1 MQRKTLF
8 EAMQEVV
15 RKGQPT
21 FGRQS
26 QAKNPYPR
34 QDGPPEKELSIQGLL
49 SPTSM
54 QRHEMDDGD
63 D

>member
-8 EAMQEVV
+8 QAMQELVA
-15 RKGQPT
+15 KGQPT
-21 FGRQS
+21 FSRQS

-34 QDGPPEKELSIQGLL
+34 QDGPPEKELSIQGLM
-49 SPTSM
+49 SPTSTK
-54 QRHEMDDGD
+54 RHECDDGD